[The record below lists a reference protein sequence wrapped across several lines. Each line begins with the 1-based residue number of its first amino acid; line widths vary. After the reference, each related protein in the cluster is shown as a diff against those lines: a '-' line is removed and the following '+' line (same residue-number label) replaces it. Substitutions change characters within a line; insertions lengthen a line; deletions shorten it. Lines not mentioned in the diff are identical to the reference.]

1 MSDRVE
7 LKHLEMENQ
16 KYQFRYLRN
25 QLNEKKLYRGDPRL
39 LMYVY
44 FHDGRKQAEI
54 AKGLCVKPASLTVM
68 LQRMEQAGL
77 VNRKSDEQ
85 DQRVQRV
92 YITELGP
99 RSQQEKTVELF
110 QKAVKGFFEG
120 VSEEE
125 LAVYQGVLEKVK
137 ENVLRMLDETSG
149 SETAEQESERT
160 TCLSLQNI

>member
-7 LKHLEMENQ
+7 LKHLGMENQ

-92 YITELGP
+92 YITELG
-99 RSQQEKTVELF
+99 RETSKKTVELF
-110 QKAVKGFFEG
+110 QKAVKGLCEG
-120 VSEEE
+120 VSAEE

>member
-1 MSDRVE
+1 MSDIE
-7 LKHLEMENQ
+7 KLKHLEMEVQ
-16 KYQFRYLRN
+16 RSQFRYLRN
-25 QLNEKKLYRGDPRL
+25 LMNENKLYRGDPRL
-39 LMYVY
+39 LMYVF

-54 AKGLCVKPASLTVM
+54 ARGLCVKPATLTVM

-77 VNRKSDEQ
+77 VERRNDTQ

-92 YITELGP
+92 YITELG
-99 RSQQEKTVELF
+99 RETSKKTVELF

-137 ENVLRMLDETSG
+137 ANVLKLLEESSG
-149 SETAEQESERT
+149 SEDAEQKGEKT
-160 TCLSLQNI
+160 TCLSLQDI

>member
-92 YITELGP
+92 YITELG
-99 RSQQEKTVELF
+99 RETSKKTVELF
-110 QKAVKGFFEG
+110 QKAVKRFVEG

>member
-92 YITELGP
+92 YITELG
-99 RSQQEKTVELF
+99 RETSKKTVELF

-120 VSEEE
+120 ACG
-125 LAVYQGVLEKVK
+125 LP
-137 ENVLRMLDETSG
+137 G
-149 SETAEQESERT
+149 SFGKGKRKCSA
-160 TCLSLQNI
+160 NAG

>member
-54 AKGLCVKPASLTVM
+54 ANGLCVKPASLTVM

-92 YITELGP
+92 YITELG
-99 RSQQEKTVELF
+99 RETSKKTVELF
-110 QKAVKGFFEG
+110 QKEVKGFFEG

>member
-1 MSDRVE
+1 
-7 LKHLEMENQ
+7 
-16 KYQFRYLRN
+16 
-25 QLNEKKLYRGDPRL
+25 
-39 LMYVY
+39 MYVY

-92 YITELGP
+92 YITELG
-99 RSQQEKTVELF
+99 RETSKKTVELF

-120 VSEEE
+120 VSE
-125 LAVYQGVLEKVK
+125 
-137 ENVLRMLDETSG
+137 
-149 SETAEQESERT
+149 
-160 TCLSLQNI
+160 

>member
-77 VNRKSDEQ
+77 VNRK
-85 DQRVQRV
+85 
-92 YITELGP
+92 
-99 RSQQEKTVELF
+99 K
-110 QKAVKGFFEG
+110 
-120 VSEEE
+120 
-125 LAVYQGVLEKVK
+125 
-137 ENVLRMLDETSG
+137 
-149 SETAEQESERT
+149 
-160 TCLSLQNI
+160 

>member
-1 MSDRVE
+1 MSDRVK

-92 YITELGP
+92 YITELG
-99 RSQQEKTVELF
+99 RETSKKTVELF
-110 QKAVKGFFEG
+110 QKAVKGVFEG
-120 VSEEE
+120 VAEEE
-125 LAVYQGVLEKVK
+125 HAVYHGVLEKVK

>member
-44 FHDGRKQAEI
+44 FYDGRKQAEI

-92 YITELGP
+92 YITELG
-99 RSQQEKTVELF
+99 RETSKKTVELF
-110 QKAVKGFFEG
+110 QKAVKGFF
-120 VSEEE
+120 
-125 LAVYQGVLEKVK
+125 
-137 ENVLRMLDETSG
+137 
-149 SETAEQESERT
+149 
-160 TCLSLQNI
+160 